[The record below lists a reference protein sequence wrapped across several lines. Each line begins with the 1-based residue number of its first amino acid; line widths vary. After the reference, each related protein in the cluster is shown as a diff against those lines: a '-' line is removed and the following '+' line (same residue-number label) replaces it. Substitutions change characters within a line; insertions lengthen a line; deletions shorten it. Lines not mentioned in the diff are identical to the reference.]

1 MNAVAVSVILP
12 AYNCEKFIG
21 QAIRSVLDQTFR
33 DFELIIVNDGS
44 TDKTEV
50 EIIAF
55 NDPRIVYINN
65 QQNQGLISS
74 LNRAIDIA
82 KGKYIARMDADD
94 ICAPSRLA
102 KQRDLLDQREA
113 LTMVACTVDLIDE
126 NGKNAGVWE
135 LDRKTLEPEQIRKQ
149 MAYENCIAHPTIM
162 IRADVLK
169 QFKYAPSQ
177 VNIEDYDLWLRLLS
191 HGHQF
196 AKINEPLLLYR
207 IHGNSITNLYLKKQ
221 NFFFKHFNMKR
232 KFLAKEIASGHIN
245 GFVAMV
251 MAGTVTDIAKGIGKN
266 VKNFF
271 KK

>member
-82 KGKYIARMDADD
+82 KGK
-94 ICAPSRLA
+94 
-102 KQRDLLDQREA
+102 
-113 LTMVACTVDLIDE
+113 
-126 NGKNAGVWE
+126 
-135 LDRKTLEPEQIRKQ
+135 
-149 MAYENCIAHPTIM
+149 
-162 IRADVLK
+162 
-169 QFKYAPSQ
+169 
-177 VNIEDYDLWLRLLS
+177 
-191 HGHQF
+191 
-196 AKINEPLLLYR
+196 
-207 IHGNSITNLYLKKQ
+207 
-221 NFFFKHFNMKR
+221 
-232 KFLAKEIASGHIN
+232 
-245 GFVAMV
+245 
-251 MAGTVTDIAKGIGKN
+251 
-266 VKNFF
+266 
-271 KK
+271 